1 VSLFLPVSTF
11 IPVFFRYNSR
21 TFFARGFAVV
31 HVPRFTIGFLHPKH
45 WPLWFGLGLMWV
57 LLWLPYPVLMKLG
70 EAVGVLLLKTMK
82 SRVKVTRR
90 NLELCFPD
98 MPISEREALVRQ
110 NFKET
115 GKAAFE
121 TFMAWCHF
129 SGYEHIKAE
138 LDQGKGVLLLSGH
151 FLSLEMIGRA
161 FGNTHP
167 SVGFYRPNDN
177 EVMEYFQYHGRV
189 RSNKYLIGK
198 RDVRELI
205 NALNS
210 KEVCFYLPDQ
220 DYGRNKAEF
229 VPFFAVKE
237 TATTTGTL
245 LFAGSANCSAVPIF
259 CYRLPGYQG
268 YQVQALPAF
277 DNFPSGDNKADV
289 TRVNQ
294 WLEQAVLGH
303 PEQYMWL
310 HRRFK
315 TRPKPEDPSLY

>member
-1 VSLFLPVSTF
+1 M
-11 IPVFFRYNSR
+11 
-21 TFFARGFAVV
+21 V
-31 HVPRFTIGFLHPKH
+31 HVPRFRLSFLHPKH
-45 WPLWFGLGLMWV
+45 WPLWLGLGLMWI

-70 EAVGVLLLKTMK
+70 DALGVLLMKTLK

-98 MPISEREALVRQ
+98 MPVAEREALVRQ

-121 TFMAWCHF
+121 TFMAWWWPEWRVRSLCHF
-129 SGYEHIKAE
+129 SGYEHIKAV

-189 RSNKYLIGK
+189 QSNKYLIGK

-220 DYGRNKAEF
+220 DYGRTKAEF

-245 LFAGSANCSAVPIF
+245 LFANSANCAAVPIH
-259 CYRLPGYQG
+259 CYRLPDNKG
-268 YQVQALPAF
+268 YQVEALPAF

-294 WLEQAVLGH
+294 WLEQGILAH

-315 TRPKPEDPSLY
+315 TRPNPDDPSLY

>member
-1 VSLFLPVSTF
+1 M
-11 IPVFFRYNSR
+11 
-21 TFFARGFAVV
+21 V

-45 WPLWFGLGLMWV
+45 WPLWFALALMWI
-57 LLWLPYPVLMKLG
+57 LLWLPYPVLMKMGEGLG
-70 EAVGVLLLKTMK
+70 WLLMKTMK

-98 MPISEREALVRQ
+98 MPEAEREALVKQ

-121 TFMAWCHF
+121 TFIGWWWPDWRARPLCHF
-129 SGYEHIKAE
+129 TGKEYIQAI

-151 FLSLEMIGRA
+151 FLSLEMIART
-161 FGNTHP
+161 FGFHCP
-167 SVGFYRPNDN
+167 AVGFYRPNDN
-177 EVMEYFQYHGRV
+177 EIMEYFQYHGRV
-189 RSNKYLIGK
+189 RSNRYLIGK
-198 RDVRELI
+198 RDVRTMI
-205 NALNS
+205 NALNE

-245 LFAGSANCSAVPIF
+245 LFASSANCETVPIH

-268 YQVQALPAF
+268 YRVDVLPAF
-277 DNFPSGDNKADV
+277 ENFPSGDAKADV

-294 WLEQAVLGH
+294 WLEQGILAH

-315 TRPKPEDPSLY
+315 TRPNPDDPSLY